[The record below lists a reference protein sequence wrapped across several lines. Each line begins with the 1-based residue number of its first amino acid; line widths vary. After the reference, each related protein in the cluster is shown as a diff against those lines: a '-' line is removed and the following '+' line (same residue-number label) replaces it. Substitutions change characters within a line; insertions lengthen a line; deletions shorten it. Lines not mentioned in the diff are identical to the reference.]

1 MLSEKIKNES
11 ILIKKLIE
19 KNKNLKFYN
28 DIEDLSL
35 LIAPFL
41 SLITA
46 IMIVLNNIQSQDFIL
61 KFLFGAMFFI
71 IGCLAFAFIVI
82 FSLISINY
90 LIKGNMI
97 KENKNSN
104 KFFNSK
110 YITTRSNFL
119 EFNNLYK
126 ELSTVGEK
134 TFNNF
139 KYDKK
144 ETKIEEIKYFY
155 LKEEIKKMS
164 IKNFINYY
172 KNGFESDIKELE
184 INRDKII
191 NKKVLDTLEGIDY
204 STFNKFKD
212 SLIEITLTLEDKT
225 KQLAI
230 VNEFEKIKEQY
241 DEETINNKIAQKLNK
256 INNRPSESKLENNKI
271 LKSI

>member
-1 MLSEKIKNES
+1 MLSEKIKKES
-11 ILIKKLIE
+11 VLIKSLIE

-28 DIEDLSL
+28 DIEDMSL
-35 LIAPFL
+35 MIAPFL

-46 IMIVLNNIQSQDFIL
+46 IIIVLNNIQSQDFIL
-61 KFLFGAMFFI
+61 KFLFGAMFFL
-71 IGCLAFAFIVI
+71 IGCIAFAFIVI

-110 YITTRSNFL
+110 YITTRSKFL

-126 ELSTVGEK
+126 ELTTVGEK

-155 LKEEIKKMS
+155 LKEEINKMS
-164 IKNFINYY
+164 IKKFINYY

-191 NKKVLDTLEGIDY
+191 NKKILNTLEGIDY
-204 STFNKFKD
+204 STFNQFKD

-230 VNEFEKIKEQY
+230 VNKFEKIKEQY
-241 DEETINNKIAQKLNK
+241 DEETINNEITKKLNK
-256 INNRPSESKLENNKI
+256 INNIPSESKLENNKI